1 MVPVNKIIVLTIIL
15 AFLAGCNR
23 TRINVSYNENADFD
37 RFETFGWMKSS
48 SKIDN
53 MQRVD
58 NQQLEK
64 LITMIVDSMMIER
77 GYEFLAEGDPDLLI
91 TWYAGVSGDVI
102 KDQAGYSYGKWVDDG
117 EEVSH
122 EGLLIIDIID
132 NEKKE
137 LFWRGKGTSVL
148 DDPEEAREEVNRITE
163 KIFIRFPER
172 YQE

>member
-1 MVPVNKIIVLTIIL
+1 MVNVNKILIFTIIL
-15 AFLAGCNR
+15 AFITGCSR

-37 RFETFGWMKSS
+37 RFETFGWMTSTS
-48 SKIDN
+48 QIEN
-53 MQRVD
+53 LQRV
-58 NQQLEK
+58 NNRQLDQF
-64 LITMIVDSMMIER
+64 ITMIVDSMMIER
-77 GYEFLAEGDPDLLI
+77 GYELLAEGDPDLLI

-132 NEKKE
+132 NEKRE
-137 LFWRGKGTSVL
+137 LFWRGKGTSKL

-172 YQE
+172 FQE